1 MAIAMAF
8 VLLAG
13 AGLLLILGLCT
24 PIAGTLVA
32 LVEVCRVVRVPTE
45 KLACLLL
52 ATLAA
57 SLAMLGPGQWSVDAR
72 LFGWKR
78 IEPSPRK
85 RQPSD
90 PQSPA
95 VPYKNTGGICQLRL
109 SWVAHSGEDRVS
121 TSEGAEGRDRTAD
134 AGLFRPPPPY

>member
-1 MAIAMAF
+1 MGFALVRHAGSALLGSPTMEIAIAF

-13 AGLLLILGLCT
+13 AGLLLTLGLCT
-24 PIAGTLVA
+24 PIVGTLVA
-32 LVEVCRVVRVPTE
+32 LVEIGRVATVPAD

-85 RQPSD
+85 REASD
-90 PQSPA
+90 PQESSRS
-95 VPYKNTGGICQLRL
+95 L
-109 SWVAHSGEDRVS
+109 
-121 TSEGAEGRDRTAD
+121 
-134 AGLFRPPPPY
+134 